1 MREGGREG
9 GRKGEEGRPSGGGKE
24 RTRKKS
30 DWPTEIHRQM
40 IKTKTVKKT
49 KTKTTIICKCREESE
64 EKKGHKS
71 RFLQLFI
78 VFLPVQN
85 K

>member
-1 MREGGREG
+1 
-9 GRKGEEGRPSGGGKE
+9 
-24 RTRKKS
+24 
-30 DWPTEIHRQM
+30 M